1 VRNVSEEKFAFP
13 GKGEVHGMGK
23 VLVVDDAPVI
33 RLLLARVF
41 ETLRKDGVE
50 LLFAEDGYEA
60 LRIVEQEHPR
70 VVFLDVMMLGKN
82 GFDVCHT
89 IKKVWKMEDVHVAL
103 LTAKCQDSDR
113 RKGAEAGA
121 NEYITKPFDPDD
133 LLARVK
139 LILGIP

>member
-1 VRNVSEEKFAFP
+1 MKNVSKGKFALP

-33 RLLLARVF
+33 RLLLTRVF

-70 VVFLDVMMLGKN
+70 MVFLDVMMLGKN

-139 LILGIP
+139 LVLGIP